1 MGSSEPQPRR
11 CGADIGP
18 GESYRFVAFHHQ
30 AKGYVLSGWSSTTRM
45 THALTDDGELK
56 VVTVTAQGEYAMWM
70 TRKTTTSGTNQI
82 PLTLSSPTEKKD
94 GRIAR
99 LGQSVRMLVSGNRCR
114 CVSKG
119 EERPTT
125 ADPHT
130 TDQLTPAP
138 LAEGLLQLRSV
149 CCTGRGGRASPRQ
162 IAVGRRG
169 RLVPLVPLGPQR
181 A

>member
-11 CGADIGP
+11 CGADIRP
-18 GESYRFVAFHHQ
+18 GESCRFVALHHQ

-45 THALTDDGELK
+45 THTLTAGGELK

-70 TRKTTTSGTNQI
+70 TRKATSATHQS
-82 PLTLSSPTEKKD
+82 PLTPPSATEKKD
-94 GRIAR
+94 GLLAR
-99 LGQSVRMLVSGNRCR
+99 LGQNVRMLVSGNRCR

-149 CCTGRGGRASPRQ
+149 CCTGRGGRTSPRQ